1 MKISS
6 SIFSLISIFILLLI
20 SSATSSDFD
29 GFLQCLL
36 QQSNSSLPIIDAI
49 LTPNNS
55 TFQSIYQLRA
65 NNLRTFLS
73 AISRPVAIITAL
85 HPSHAQAAVICAK
98 RHDFQ
103 LRIRSGGHDFEG
115 LSYTSKVPFVILD
128 MFNLNSIDI
137 DMSTETAWVQAGATT
152 GELYYRIAEK
162 SNVHGF
168 PSGVWTT
175 LGIGGHFSG
184 GGYGFLMRKYELS
197 IDNVIDAQLIDAN
210 GRILNRKSMGEDVFW
225 AIRGG
230 GITSFGII
238 LSWRIKL
245 VRVPPR
251 VTVFTVQRT
260 LEQGATELAY
270 RWQQV
275 APKLPKD
282 LFIRLQP
289 VPINNGGNNNTS
301 NSSLPIIDAILTPN
315 NSTFQSIYQLRANN
329 LRTFLS
335 AISRPVAIITA
346 LHPSHAQAA
355 VICAKRHDFQLR
367 IRSGGHDF
375 EGLSYTSKVPF
386 VILDMFNLNSI
397 DIDMSTETAWV
408 QAGATTGELYYRIA
422 EKSNVH
428 GFPSGV
434 WTTLGIGGHFSGGGY
449 GFLMRK
455 YELSIDNVIDAQ
467 LIDANGRILNRKSMG
482 EDVFWAIR
490 GGGITSFGIILS
502 WRIKLVRVPP
512 RVTVFTVQRTLEQ
525 GATELAYRW
534 QQVAPKLPKDL
545 FIRLQP
551 VPINNGGNNNT
562 VRVSFIGHFL
572 GQADGLLRLMNVS
585 FPELGLTR
593 NHCLEMSW
601 VESTVYCANFP
612 NGTSIDMLLDRVQE
626 NKVFSKSKS
635 DYYKALIPKQGLE
648 TLWQGLMDIEDIL
661 VQMNPYGG
669 RMEEILDSETAFA
682 HRAGNLFM
690 VLYRV
695 QWSESHGGINTT
707 ERYVEMSRR
716 LYEAMAPYTSSN
728 PREAFLN
735 YRDLD
740 IGSNESD
747 ETDFEDAQEYG
758 AKYFRNNFIR
768 LAKAKATIDP
778 ENFFKNEQSIPP
790 LPH

>member
-6 SIFSLISIFILLLI
+6 SIFPLISIFILLLI

-29 GFLQCLL
+29 DFIRCLP
-36 QQSNSSLPIIDAI
+36 QQSNSSVPITDAI
-49 LTPNNS
+49 LTPKNS

-73 AISRPVAIITAL
+73 ATSRPVAIITAL
-85 HPSHAQAAVICAK
+85 NPSHAQAAVICAK

-103 LRIRSGGHDFEG
+103 IRIRSGGHDFEG
-115 LSYTSKVPFVILD
+115 LSYTSDVPFVILD

-168 PSGVWTT
+168 PSGVCTT

-184 GGYGFLMRKYELS
+184 GGYGFLMRKYGLS

-230 GITSFGII
+230 GTTSFGII

-289 VPINNGGNNNTS
+289 VPINNSGNN
-301 NSSLPIIDAILTPN
+301 
-315 NSTFQSIYQLRANN
+315 
-329 LRTFLS
+329 
-335 AISRPVAIITA
+335 
-346 LHPSHAQAA
+346 
-355 VICAKRHDFQLR
+355 K
-367 IRSGGHDF
+367 
-375 EGLSYTSKVPF
+375 
-386 VILDMFNLNSI
+386 
-397 DIDMSTETAWV
+397 
-408 QAGATTGELYYRIA
+408 
-422 EKSNVH
+422 
-428 GFPSGV
+428 
-434 WTTLGIGGHFSGGGY
+434 
-449 GFLMRK
+449 
-455 YELSIDNVIDAQ
+455 
-467 LIDANGRILNRKSMG
+467 
-482 EDVFWAIR
+482 
-490 GGGITSFGIILS
+490 
-502 WRIKLVRVPP
+502 
-512 RVTVFTVQRTLEQ
+512 TV
-525 GATELAYRW
+525 
-534 QQVAPKLPKDL
+534 
-545 FIRLQP
+545 
-551 VPINNGGNNNT
+551 N
-562 VRVSFIGHFL
+562 VSFIGHFL
-572 GQADGLLRLMNVS
+572 GQADGLLRLMNIS

-593 NHCLEMSW
+593 NDCLEMSW
-601 VESTVYCANFP
+601 VESTLYWANFP
-612 NGTSIDMLLDRVQE
+612 NGTSVDVLLDRVQE
-626 NKVFSKSKS
+626 NRVFSKSKS

-648 TLWQGLMDIEDIL
+648 TLWQGLMDIEDIF

-669 RMEEILDSETAFA
+669 RMEEISDSETAFA

-690 VLYRV
+690 VLYGV
-695 QWSESHGGINTT
+695 QWSESDGGINAT

-716 LYEAMAPYTSSN
+716 LYDAMAPYASSN

-768 LAKAKATIDP
+768 LANVKATIDP

>member
-29 GFLQCLL
+29 DFIRCLPR
-36 QQSNSSLPIIDAI
+36 QSNSSLPITDAI

-73 AISRPVAIITAL
+73 ATSRPVAIITAL

-115 LSYTSKVPFVILD
+115 LSYTSDVPFVILD

-168 PSGVWTT
+168 PSGVCTT

-184 GGYGFLMRKYELS
+184 GGYGFLIRKYGIS
-197 IDNVIDAQLIDAN
+197 INNVIDAQLIDAN
-210 GRILNRKSMGEDVFW
+210 GRILNR
-225 AIRGG
+225 GG
-230 GITSFGII
+230 TTSFGII

-289 VPINNGGNNNTS
+289 EPINNSGNN
-301 NSSLPIIDAILTPN
+301 
-315 NSTFQSIYQLRANN
+315 
-329 LRTFLS
+329 
-335 AISRPVAIITA
+335 
-346 LHPSHAQAA
+346 
-355 VICAKRHDFQLR
+355 K
-367 IRSGGHDF
+367 
-375 EGLSYTSKVPF
+375 
-386 VILDMFNLNSI
+386 
-397 DIDMSTETAWV
+397 
-408 QAGATTGELYYRIA
+408 
-422 EKSNVH
+422 
-428 GFPSGV
+428 
-434 WTTLGIGGHFSGGGY
+434 
-449 GFLMRK
+449 
-455 YELSIDNVIDAQ
+455 
-467 LIDANGRILNRKSMG
+467 
-482 EDVFWAIR
+482 
-490 GGGITSFGIILS
+490 
-502 WRIKLVRVPP
+502 
-512 RVTVFTVQRTLEQ
+512 
-525 GATELAYRW
+525 
-534 QQVAPKLPKDL
+534 
-545 FIRLQP
+545 
-551 VPINNGGNNNT
+551 T

-572 GQADGLLRLMNVS
+572 EQADGLLRLMNVS

-593 NHCLEMSW
+593 NDCLEMSW
-601 VESTVYCANFP
+601 VESTLYWANFP
-612 NGTSIDMLLDRVQE
+612 NGTSIDVLLDRVQE
-626 NKVFSKSKS
+626 NRVFSKSKS

-648 TLWQGLMDIEDIL
+648 TLWQGLMDIEDIF

-669 RMEEILDSETAFA
+669 RMEEISDSETAFA

-690 VLYRV
+690 VLYGI
-695 QWSESHGGINTT
+695 QWSESDGGINAT

-716 LYEAMAPYTSSN
+716 LYDAMAPYASSN
-728 PREAFLN
+728 PREAFFN

-768 LAKAKATIDP
+768 LAVARKRVK
-778 ENFFKNEQSIPP
+778 E
-790 LPH
+790 

>member
-6 SIFSLISIFILLLI
+6 SIFPIISIFILLSI
-20 SSATSSDFD
+20 SSVTPSDSDDSDDFD
-29 GFLQCLL
+29 DFFQCLPK
-36 QQSNSSLPIIDAI
+36 QSDSSIPITDAI

-55 TFQSIYQLRA
+55 SFQYIYQLRA

-73 AISRPVAIITAL
+73 ATSRPVAIITAR

-103 LRIRSGGHDFEG
+103 LRIRSGGHDYEG
-115 LSYTSKVPFVILD
+115 LSYTSDVPFVILD

-168 PSGVWTT
+168 PSGVCTT

-184 GGYGFLMRKYELS
+184 GGYGFLIRKYGLS

-230 GITSFGII
+230 GTTSFGII

-289 VPINNGGNNNTS
+289 EPINNGGNN
-301 NSSLPIIDAILTPN
+301 
-315 NSTFQSIYQLRANN
+315 
-329 LRTFLS
+329 
-335 AISRPVAIITA
+335 
-346 LHPSHAQAA
+346 
-355 VICAKRHDFQLR
+355 K
-367 IRSGGHDF
+367 
-375 EGLSYTSKVPF
+375 
-386 VILDMFNLNSI
+386 
-397 DIDMSTETAWV
+397 
-408 QAGATTGELYYRIA
+408 
-422 EKSNVH
+422 
-428 GFPSGV
+428 
-434 WTTLGIGGHFSGGGY
+434 
-449 GFLMRK
+449 
-455 YELSIDNVIDAQ
+455 
-467 LIDANGRILNRKSMG
+467 
-482 EDVFWAIR
+482 
-490 GGGITSFGIILS
+490 
-502 WRIKLVRVPP
+502 
-512 RVTVFTVQRTLEQ
+512 
-525 GATELAYRW
+525 
-534 QQVAPKLPKDL
+534 
-545 FIRLQP
+545 
-551 VPINNGGNNNT
+551 T

-572 GQADGLLRLMNVS
+572 GQADVLFRLMNVS

-593 NHCLEMSW
+593 NDCLQMSW
-601 VESTVYCANFP
+601 VESTLYWAGFS
-612 NGTSIDMLLDRVQE
+612 NGSSIDVLLDRVAV
-626 NKVFSKSKS
+626 NKVFAKEKS
-635 DYYKALIPKQGLE
+635 DYYKAVIPKQGLE
-648 TLWQGLMDIEDIL
+648 TLWQVLMDIENIF

-669 RMEEILDSETAFA
+669 RMEEISDSETAFA
-682 HRAGNLFM
+682 HRAGNLFK
-690 VLYRV
+690 VLYGI
-695 QWSESHGGINTT
+695 QWSESEGGVNATA
-707 ERYVEMSRR
+707 RYVELSRR
-716 LYEAMAPYTSSN
+716 LYNAMAPYASSN
-728 PREAFLN
+728 PREAFIN

-747 ETDFEDAQEYG
+747 ETDFEDAKEYG

-768 LAKAKATIDP
+768 LADVKAKIDP
-778 ENFFKNEQSIPP
+778 KNFFKNEQSIPP
-790 LPH
+790 LPSH

>member
-6 SIFSLISIFILLLI
+6 SIIPFISIFILLSI
-20 SSATSSDFD
+20 SSVTPSDSDDFD
-29 GFLQCLL
+29 DFLRCLPK
-36 QQSNSSLPIIDAI
+36 QSDSSIPIANAI
-49 LTPNNS
+49 LTPNS
-55 TFQSIYQLRA
+55 SSFQYIYQVRA
-65 NNLRTFLS
+65 SNLRPLLS
-73 AISRPVAIITAL
+73 ATSRPVAIITAL
-85 HPSHAQAAVICAK
+85 HPSHAQASVICAK

-115 LSYTSKVPFVILD
+115 LSYTSDVPFVILD

-168 PSGVWTT
+168 PSGVCTT

-184 GGYGFLMRKYELS
+184 GGYGFLMRKYGVS

-230 GITSFGII
+230 GTTSFGII

-289 VPINNGGNNNTS
+289 EPINNGGNN
-301 NSSLPIIDAILTPN
+301 
-315 NSTFQSIYQLRANN
+315 
-329 LRTFLS
+329 
-335 AISRPVAIITA
+335 
-346 LHPSHAQAA
+346 
-355 VICAKRHDFQLR
+355 K
-367 IRSGGHDF
+367 
-375 EGLSYTSKVPF
+375 
-386 VILDMFNLNSI
+386 
-397 DIDMSTETAWV
+397 
-408 QAGATTGELYYRIA
+408 
-422 EKSNVH
+422 
-428 GFPSGV
+428 
-434 WTTLGIGGHFSGGGY
+434 
-449 GFLMRK
+449 
-455 YELSIDNVIDAQ
+455 
-467 LIDANGRILNRKSMG
+467 
-482 EDVFWAIR
+482 
-490 GGGITSFGIILS
+490 
-502 WRIKLVRVPP
+502 
-512 RVTVFTVQRTLEQ
+512 
-525 GATELAYRW
+525 
-534 QQVAPKLPKDL
+534 
-545 FIRLQP
+545 
-551 VPINNGGNNNT
+551 T

-593 NHCLEMSW
+593 NDCLEMSW
-601 VESTVYCANFP
+601 VESTLYWAGFS
-612 NGTSIDMLLDRVQE
+612 NGTSIDVLLNRVAV
-626 NKVFSKSKS
+626 NKVFAKDKS
-635 DYYKALIPKQGLE
+635 DYYKAVIPKQGLE
-648 TLWQGLMDIEDIL
+648 TLWQVLMDIENIF

-669 RMEEILDSETAFA
+669 RMEEISDSETAFA
-682 HRAGNLFM
+682 HRAGNLFK
-690 VLYRV
+690 VLYGI
-695 QWSESHGGINTT
+695 QWSESEGGVNATA
-707 ERYVEMSRR
+707 RYVELSRR
-716 LYEAMAPYTSSN
+716 LYNAMAPYASSN
-728 PREAFLN
+728 PREAFIN

-740 IGSNESD
+740 IGSNESGK
-747 ETDFEDAQEYG
+747 TDFEDAKEYG

-768 LAKAKATIDP
+768 LAGVKAKIDP

-790 LPH
+790 LPSH

>member
-184 GGYGFLMRKYELS
+184 GGYGFLMRKY
-197 IDNVIDAQLIDAN
+197 
-210 GRILNRKSMGEDVFW
+210 G
-225 AIRGG
+225 
-230 GITSFGII
+230 
-238 LSWRIKL
+238 
-245 VRVPPR
+245 
-251 VTVFTVQRT
+251 
-260 LEQGATELAY
+260 
-270 RWQQV
+270 
-275 APKLPKD
+275 
-282 LFIRLQP
+282 
-289 VPINNGGNNNTS
+289 
-301 NSSLPIIDAILTPN
+301 
-315 NSTFQSIYQLRANN
+315 
-329 LRTFLS
+329 
-335 AISRPVAIITA
+335 
-346 LHPSHAQAA
+346 
-355 VICAKRHDFQLR
+355 
-367 IRSGGHDF
+367 
-375 EGLSYTSKVPF
+375 
-386 VILDMFNLNSI
+386 
-397 DIDMSTETAWV
+397 
-408 QAGATTGELYYRIA
+408 
-422 EKSNVH
+422 
-428 GFPSGV
+428 
-434 WTTLGIGGHFSGGGY
+434 
-449 GFLMRK
+449 
-455 YELSIDNVIDAQ
+455 LSIDNVIDAQ

-612 NGTSIDMLLDRVQE
+612 NGTSIDVLLDRVQE